1 MKVMPIEIPEEAL
14 RAGAE
19 KGYAAFLNVFTDKY
33 LEVLGGALNAE
44 NMSMLNGYQHALLS
58 LRIFTEQMEEGG
70 FIQLI
75 QNGYGP
81 YIFNNPFAKA
91 MRLMGAKDFSK
102 LIYDAKEVYDRNKE
116 VLEADY
122 SDEEFM
128 ALYEQFDKLGDL
140 DDEFLD
146 TENNIM
152 EIIATYVDEHISDFA
167 VVKQD

>member
-1 MKVMPIEIPEEAL
+1 MPIEIPEDAL

-33 LEVLGGALNAE
+33 LEVLGGAVNAE

-102 LIYDAKEVYDRNKE
+102 LIYDAKEVYDRNKD

-122 SDEEFM
+122 SDDEFM

-146 TENNIM
+146 TENKIM

-167 VVKQD
+167 VVKQN

>member
-1 MKVMPIEIPEEAL
+1 MPIEIPEEAL

-122 SDEEFM
+122 SDDEFM

-167 VVKQD
+167 VVKHD

>member
-1 MKVMPIEIPEEAL
+1 MPIEIQEDL
-14 RAGAE
+14 LKAGAE

-33 LEVLGGALNAE
+33 LEVLEGELTAE
-44 NMSMLNGYQHALLS
+44 NMSLLNGYQHALLS
-58 LRIFTEQMEEGG
+58 LRTFTEQMEEGG

-102 LIYDAKEVYDRNKE
+102 LIYDGKAIYDKNKD
-116 VLEADY
+116 VLEAEY
-122 SDEEFM
+122 TDEEFM
-128 ALYEQFDKLGDL
+128 ALYEQYDNLGDL

-146 TENNIM
+146 TENRIM
-152 EIIATYVDEHISDFA
+152 EIVATYVDEHITDFA
-167 VVKQD
+167 EVKKD

>member
-1 MKVMPIEIPEEAL
+1 MPIEIPEEAL

-33 LEVLGGALNAE
+33 LEVLGGAVNAE

-122 SDEEFM
+122 SDDEFM

>member
-1 MKVMPIEIPEEAL
+1 MPIEIPEEAL

-19 KGYAAFLNVFTDKY
+19 KGYTAFLNVFTDKY

-122 SDEEFM
+122 SDDEFM

>member
-1 MKVMPIEIPEEAL
+1 MPIEIPEDAL

-122 SDEEFM
+122 SDDEFM

>member
-1 MKVMPIEIPEEAL
+1 MPIEIPEEAL

-122 SDEEFM
+122 SDDEFM

>member
-1 MKVMPIEIPEEAL
+1 MPIEISEEAL

-33 LEVLGGALNAE
+33 LEVLGGAVNAE

-122 SDEEFM
+122 SDDEFM

>member
-1 MKVMPIEIPEEAL
+1 MSIEIPEEAL

-122 SDEEFM
+122 SDDEFM

>member
-1 MKVMPIEIPEEAL
+1 MPIEIPEEAL

-33 LEVLGGALNAE
+33 LEVLGGAVNAE

-122 SDEEFM
+122 SDDEFM

-152 EIIATYVDEHISDFA
+152 EIIATYVAEHISDFA
-167 VVKQD
+167 LVKQD

>member
-1 MKVMPIEIPEEAL
+1 MPIEIPEEAL

-33 LEVLGGALNAE
+33 LEVLGGAVNAE

-122 SDEEFM
+122 SDDEFM

-152 EIIATYVDEHISDFA
+152 EIIATYVAEHISDFA

>member
-1 MKVMPIEIPEEAL
+1 MKVMPIEISEEAL

-33 LEVLGGALNAE
+33 LEVLGGAVNAE

-122 SDEEFM
+122 SDDEFM

>member
-33 LEVLGGALNAE
+33 LEVLGGAVNAE

-122 SDEEFM
+122 SDDEFM

>member
-1 MKVMPIEIPEEAL
+1 MPIEISEEAL

-33 LEVLGGALNAE
+33 LEVLGGAVNAE

-81 YIFNNPFAKA
+81 YIFNNPF
-91 MRLMGAKDFSK
+91 FI
-102 LIYDAKEVYDRNKE
+102 IY
-116 VLEADY
+116 
-122 SDEEFM
+122 
-128 ALYEQFDKLGDL
+128 
-140 DDEFLD
+140 
-146 TENNIM
+146 
-152 EIIATYVDEHISDFA
+152 
-167 VVKQD
+167 

>member
-1 MKVMPIEIPEEAL
+1 MPIEIQEDL
-14 RAGAE
+14 LKAGAE

-33 LEVLGGALNAE
+33 LEVLGGELTAE
-44 NMSMLNGYQHALLS
+44 NMSLLNGYQHALLS
-58 LRIFTEQMEEGG
+58 LRTFTEQMEEGG

-102 LIYDAKEVYDRNKE
+102 LIYDAKAIYEKNKD
-116 VLEADY
+116 VLEAEY
-122 SDEEFM
+122 TDEEFM
-128 ALYEQFDKLGDL
+128 ALYEQYDNLGDL

-146 TENNIM
+146 TENRIM
-152 EIIATYVDEHISDFA
+152 EIVATYVDEHITDFA
-167 VVKQD
+167 EVKKD

>member
-122 SDEEFM
+122 SDDEFM

>member
-1 MKVMPIEIPEEAL
+1 MPIEIPEDAL

-33 LEVLGGALNAE
+33 LEVLGGAVNAE

-122 SDEEFM
+122 SDDEFM